1 MDKAK
6 YITLQRQTLTDFQIL
21 VPFLVTY
28 PNNLITT
35 VWKLCKLLTK
45 LQNLIY
51 EKKHQQCNVWKL
63 CRLLTNF
70 QFIVLTEKMKRTL
83 VCEFRCFNQVE
94 VRKFA

>member
-1 MDKAK
+1 METVQAFNEIKK
-6 YITLQRQTLTDFQIL
+6 L
-21 VPFLVTY
+21 
-28 PNNLITT
+28 NLRKETSTT
-35 VWKLCKLLTK
+35 
-45 LQNLIY
+45 QFG
-51 EKKHQQCNVWKL
+51 KL